1 MTEYAEGTVAVATVR
16 GVPGVRVFRTA
27 SSTDDSFSVWR
38 HAEVKGRWLT
48 HPGEVAD
55 VRPLVVLDLKAANPH
70 GVPSIVLENLLST
83 LRNSEYLGCEG
94 VADQIEAQ
102 TKPPRIPEPGKYG
115 VVKARTASLNRLVQD
130 WVSEGKLWRGL
141 DTGTAVDWAD
151 LLDPVLVREGV
162 DG

>member
-102 TKPPRIPEPGKYG
+102 TKPKLEEPGLWG
-115 VVKARTASLNRLVQD
+115 VVEAGVQGSTERHHYVRRGTDGYWYTIRGAQRSWSELV
-130 WVSEGKLWRGL
+130 
-141 DTGTAVDWAD
+141 
-151 LLDPVLVREGV
+151 DPVLVREGV